1 MLKGYPEEIAVSAD
15 SKAEYDFLPDAT
27 SLVDTLFL
35 ADRGYFKLS
44 YLESIDTVGGFYV
57 VRAKTTVNPL
67 VVAAFNRH
75 GKALKR
81 FTQRKQKDVKKHI
94 RRSVIVDMDVEGKTN
109 YRLIASCPPYRP
121 NLNPIERLW
130 KVMNEHVRNNKY
142 FATVKEFR
150 DKIDEFFS
158 QTLPKIGDVLESRI
172 NDNFQ
177 VLNSAS

>member
-67 VVAAFNRH
+67 VVAAFNQSIETVYSK
-75 GKALKR
+75 KAKGR
-81 FTQRKQKDVKKHI
+81 
-94 RRSVIVDMDVEGKTN
+94 
-109 YRLIASCPPYRP
+109 
-121 NLNPIERLW
+121 
-130 KVMNEHVRNNKY
+130 
-142 FATVKEFR
+142 
-150 DKIDEFFS
+150 
-158 QTLPKIGDVLESRI
+158 
-172 NDNFQ
+172 
-177 VLNSAS
+177 